1 MKSEFLYIKTDK
13 KTVVSNKRVLMRDVV
28 KVYSPDKKM
37 VNEIIHMELLN
48 IKQEKKAN
56 YIFSVL
62 KVIEKISEKYPDV
75 EVINE
80 GENEFIIY
88 YEPVKSKSKV
98 LDVLKTIIVSLIVFF
113 GSAFAIMTFNTDA
126 EVFEV
131 FDVIYRLFMGV
142 EKEGGTILEI
152 SYSIGLPLG
161 IIVFYSHFSKA
172 KLGKDPSPM
181 QVQMRLYEEDIDM
194 AVIENGNREGKM
206 IDVN

>member
-37 VNEIIHMELLN
+37 VNEINHMELLN

-56 YIFSVL
+56 YIFSIL
-62 KVIEKISEKYPDV
+62 KVIEKISEKYPNV

-88 YEPVKSKSKV
+88 YEPVKSKSKA
-98 LDVLKTIIVSLIVFF
+98 LDILKTIIVSLIVFI
-113 GSAFAIMTFNTDA
+113 GSTYAIMTFNTDA

-131 FDVIYRLFMGV
+131 L
-142 EKEGGTILEI
+142 L
-152 SYSIGLPLG
+152 
-161 IIVFYSHFSKA
+161 
-172 KLGKDPSPM
+172 
-181 QVQMRLYEEDIDM
+181 
-194 AVIENGNREGKM
+194 
-206 IDVN
+206 